1 MTIHLMSKVWP
12 RCEISSL
19 KDMKAT
25 MEPPKLRIDDGCL
38 CTVTVDSKRFH
49 EGLSK
54 IVVTSC
60 ETLLRGVKLTMF

>member
-1 MTIHLMSKVWP
+1 MN
-12 RCEISSL
+12 
-19 KDMKAT
+19 AT

-60 ETLLRGVKLTMF
+60 ETLLRGVKLTMFLFNSPLMSSGMIIQVSQGH